1 MNATAIDYCET
12 CNNPL
17 ITKRVIVKFIYIMIY
32 LCIYVINYRR
42 VNAYFD
48 AKEEGKEEGELDEID
63 EYEDT
68 SEQLMRLRSY
78 NPKFDGETDNDYA
91 KRILDMAYREDE
103 KKEIRKNEGEK
114 REKREMR
121 KRKRE

>member
-1 MNATAIDYCET
+1 
-12 CNNPL
+12 
-17 ITKRVIVKFIYIMIY
+17 
-32 LCIYVINYRR
+32 
-42 VNAYFD
+42 
-48 AKEEGKEEGELDEID
+48 
-63 EYEDT
+63 
-68 SEQLMRLRSY
+68 MRLRSY